1 MGGPFKPPPLIGLQG
16 FALSIESAPERG
28 KVSILWFNDYAGL
41 SIRTP
46 NYSLVVDP
54 VDVDAGA
61 FTQVDALL
69 ITHEHYDHL
78 DTSLVS
84 EIQGKTGCL
93 VAADPTS
100 HRMLSGVI
108 PSDKLVRVEPG
119 MDFEVGDVRVHV
131 ERSHHPPASTP
142 VVYLITTED
151 GVCVFHTSDS
161 LPYEGMRQIGER
173 FKPDITFCTVGI
185 APGTSPKTGVEI
197 AKLVRPKVAIPYH
210 TMGTS
215 ALRSFADLL
224 AREAPEIRCLVI
236 ERNKVYTLP

>member
-1 MGGPFKPPPLIGLQG
+1 MALLSYETLIGLQG

-28 KVSILWFNDYAGL
+28 KISILWFNDYAGI

-54 VDVDAGA
+54 VDVDADA
-61 FTQVDALL
+61 FTEVDAIL

-84 EIQGKTGCL
+84 RIQGRTGCL

-100 HRMLSGVI
+100 HRMLSRVV
-108 PSDKLVRVEPG
+108 SSEKLIRVEPG
-119 MDFEVGDVRVHV
+119 MDFRVGEVSVHV

-151 GVCVFHTSDS
+151 GLCIFHTSDS
-161 LPYEGMRQIGER
+161 LPYEGMKQIGER
-173 FKPDITFCTVGI
+173 FKPDIAFCTVGI

-197 AKLVRPKVAIPYH
+197 AKLVRPRLAIPYH
-210 TMGTS
+210 TTETS

-224 AREAPEIRCLVI
+224 AKEAPEVKCLII
-236 ERNKVYTLP
+236 ERNKPYTLP